1 MITTRIE
8 YYRPVGL
15 QSGAKCMGRYVTD
28 PQCLE
33 PVAWGRAWQTTAMAA
48 PSFFYFCEGHGQA
61 EAERDGIELDTPFSL
76 YADQEDFA

>member
-1 MITTRIE
+1 MITNTIR

-15 QSGAKCMGRYVTD
+15 QGGTKCIGRYVTD

-33 PVAWGRAWQTTAMAA
+33 PVAWGRQWQTTSMAA

-61 EAERDGIELDTPFSL
+61 EAARDGILLEAS
-76 YADQEDFA
+76 